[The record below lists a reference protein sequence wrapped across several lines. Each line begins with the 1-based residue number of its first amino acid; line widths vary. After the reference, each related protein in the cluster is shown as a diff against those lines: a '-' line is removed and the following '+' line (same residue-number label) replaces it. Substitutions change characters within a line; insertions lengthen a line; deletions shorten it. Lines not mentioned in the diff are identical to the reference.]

1 MTDESAFIDKGSLL
15 LHFLEAIKERKALL
29 IPRLLPEVEETLSLF
44 SLPAMYI
51 GLDALKLSQ
60 CALKHVRAPN
70 YLKTGRRDLASIKLH
85 LR

>member
-44 SLPAMYI
+44 
-51 GLDALKLSQ
+51 LS
-60 CALKHVRAPN
+60 
-70 YLKTGRRDLASIKLH
+70 
-85 LR
+85 